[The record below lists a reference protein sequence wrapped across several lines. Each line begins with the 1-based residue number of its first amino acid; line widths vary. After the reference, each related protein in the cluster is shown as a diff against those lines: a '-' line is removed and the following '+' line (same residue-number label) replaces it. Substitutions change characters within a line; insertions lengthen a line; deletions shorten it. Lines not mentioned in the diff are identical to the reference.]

1 MTARHGCTGRAIAI
15 GLALAAIGFGAEAA
29 STREQYGLVALWTF
43 DAATVAGGEVGPEF
57 GENPGT
63 LVGKPEA
70 VAGFRGEA
78 LSFDGAVDY
87 VKMTDD
93 IFFPSVTM
101 EAIIRPTLGS
111 RNPIYDKYNYGIQL
125 SDANQVGIWIRDDK
139 EQWPQVYT
147 PWPTDGAWHHVV
159 GVAEDG
165 ENVRIYLDGKLKG
178 TAPAPNSIDIPYG
191 AGQKPTVAYTQHL
204 GGIWYEGDVDEVAIY
219 EGALTDKEV
228 GVLYGLSLRVDP
240 AGKAASTWATMK
252 R

>member
-1 MTARHGCTGRAIAI
+1 MK
-15 GLALAAIGFGAEAA
+15 A
-29 STREQYGLVALWTF
+29 S
-43 DAATVAGGEVGPEF
+43 AGGY
-57 GENPGT
+57 
-63 LVGKPEA
+63 A
-70 VAGFRGEA
+70 R
-78 LSFDGAVDY
+78 AVD
-87 VKMTDD
+87 VPHALELMAGSEGAGRFLAGGQSLIAAMNMRLSEGDMLID
-93 IFFPSVTM
+93 ISKIP
-101 EAIIRPTLGS
+101 G
-111 RNPIYDKYNYGIQL
+111 L
-125 SDANQVGIWIRDDK
+125 S
-139 EQWPQVYT
+139 
-147 PWPTDGAWHHVV
+147 

>member
-1 MTARHGCTGRAIAI
+1 MIVRHTWHVLGAIVALVATAAS
-15 GLALAAIGFGAEAA
+15 AEAA
-29 STREQYGLVALWTF
+29 SAREQYGLVALWTF
-43 DAATVAGGEVGPEF
+43 DAATVKGGAVAPEF
-57 GENPGT
+57 GENGGT
-63 LVGKPEA
+63 VVGKPES

-78 LSFDGAVDY
+78 RSFDGVADY

-93 IFFPSVTM
+93 IFFPSVSM

-125 SDANQVGIWIRDDK
+125 SDANQVGIWIRDDA

-147 PWPTDGAWHHVV
+147 AWPTDGAWHHVV

-165 ENVRIYLDGKLKG
+165 EQVRIYVDGKPKG
-178 TAPAPNSIDIPYG
+178 TAQAPNSIDIPYG
-191 AGQKPTVAYTQHL
+191 AGVKPTVAYTQHL
-204 GGIWYEGDVDEVAIY
+204 GGIWYEGDVDEVAVY

-228 GVLYGLSLRVDP
+228 GVLYGLSLGVEA
-240 AGKAASTWATMK
+240 AGRLTATWAALK